1 MREFLLSQGVS
12 QDLIDEVCEFKKI
25 YNLNDNLKYRIPKIK
40 YKYYGKNTWEKAIA
54 GVLSGNNIL
63 LSGPKATGK
72 NVLSEN
78 LAYIFGRPL
87 WTISLNIST
96 DPSSLI
102 GADTFKNNEVTLK
115 KGPVYEAAENGGFAI
130 FDEIN
135 MAKNEALSVVHSAL
149 DYRRVIDVSG
159 YDRLK
164 IHDATR
170 FIATMNYGYIG
181 TRDLNEALVSRFL
194 VIDMPTISESDL
206 AKLFAE
212 NTNLNQKSINSFV
225 NLFLDLQEKSLN
237 SEISSKAVDLRGLL
251 SSIELM
257 ERGLSLRD
265 SLELGVVDKTFD
277 DYEKEIVSDVI
288 NTLFV
293 KDISRSDLFD

>member
-1 MREFLLSQGVS
+1 
-12 QDLIDEVCEFKKI
+12 
-25 YNLNDNLKYRIPKIK
+25 
-40 YKYYGKNTWEKAIA
+40 
-54 GVLSGNNIL
+54 
-63 LSGPKATGK
+63 
-72 NVLSEN
+72 
-78 LAYIFGRPL
+78 
-87 WTISLNIST
+87 
-96 DPSSLI
+96 
-102 GADTFKNNEVTLK
+102 
-115 KGPVYEAAENGGFAI
+115 
-130 FDEIN
+130 

-170 FIATMNYGYIG
+170 FIGTMNYGYIG
-181 TRDLNEALVSRFL
+181 TCDLNETLVSRFL

-212 NTNLNQKSINSFV
+212 NTNLNNKSIDSFV
-225 NLFLDLQEKSLN
+225 KLFLDLQEKSLN

-251 SSIELM
+251 SSINLM

-265 SLELGVVDKTFD
+265 SLDLGITDKTFD
-277 DYEKEIVSDVI
+277 QYEKEIVRDVI

-293 KDISRSDLFD
+293 KDVSHSDLFD